1 MKTPTDIYNWED
13 FLKAFE
19 RVFHDDWTTTLAKL
33 PAIATGTFLQP
44 QPSEG
49 PLLWENRDA
58 LLKAYSR
65 VKPEI
70 ELAVVQIRKLHGEI
84 AKYETWITGEVFS
97 DGKNLLFRAERP
109 IDGNTMENVVLLG
122 VQKGLEKSLMP
133 LYFKAA
139 ERRAILRMYGVLI
152 PNKAPMPSWE
162 EKPGIPSVSFI
173 TWKCHSP
180 SDPDELPEDERVEF
194 TPDDRFSGYTVRV
207 MRDPTSLSMMETVLQ
222 EFELL
227 QHHPRSCVIVMHGFI
242 ELLINTLIEAKC
254 KSGRKIVY
262 NNRDYPHSIKLTI
275 LYELGILDEES
286 FKRLNW
292 FRKLRNDAAH
302 EAIFTITSDRLQLF
316 VGTQYADVSHFP
328 LLCMEIFKNLWNAYP
343 ALFSSKFSPEGN
355 AGVVMAHEVKGR
367 TFSMDKGA

>member
-109 IDGNTMENVVLLG
+109 IDGTRWKMSCCLVYKRG
-122 VQKGLEKSLMP
+122 WRSPSCPSTSKQQKGGQ
-133 LYFKAA
+133 FC
-139 ERRAILRMYGVLI
+139 G
-152 PNKAPMPSWE
+152 
-162 EKPGIPSVSFI
+162 
-173 TWKCHSP
+173 
-180 SDPDELPEDERVEF
+180 
-194 TPDDRFSGYTVRV
+194 
-207 MRDPTSLSMMETVLQ
+207 
-222 EFELL
+222 
-227 QHHPRSCVIVMHGFI
+227 
-242 ELLINTLIEAKC
+242 
-254 KSGRKIVY
+254 
-262 NNRDYPHSIKLTI
+262 
-275 LYELGILDEES
+275 
-286 FKRLNW
+286 
-292 FRKLRNDAAH
+292 
-302 EAIFTITSDRLQLF
+302 
-316 VGTQYADVSHFP
+316 
-328 LLCMEIFKNLWNAYP
+328 CMAC
-343 ALFSSKFSPEGN
+343 
-355 AGVVMAHEVKGR
+355 
-367 TFSMDKGA
+367 